1 MPPLRVR
8 YRELRSALEAL
19 RLETDKQSG
28 GRLKLAG
35 EIRKDVEVSGFFVG
49 ESLILKM
56 EYVQLPIQEM
66 ATKIGGMRKT
76 VSMRMSFYL
85 YPQLIMPDFP

>member
-1 MPPLRVR
+1 MASLRVW

-35 EIRKDVEVSGFFVG
+35 EIRKDVEVSAFFCK
-49 ESLILKM
+49 ESLILKI
-56 EYVQLPIQEM
+56 EYV
-66 ATKIGGMRKT
+66 
-76 VSMRMSFYL
+76 
-85 YPQLIMPDFP
+85 